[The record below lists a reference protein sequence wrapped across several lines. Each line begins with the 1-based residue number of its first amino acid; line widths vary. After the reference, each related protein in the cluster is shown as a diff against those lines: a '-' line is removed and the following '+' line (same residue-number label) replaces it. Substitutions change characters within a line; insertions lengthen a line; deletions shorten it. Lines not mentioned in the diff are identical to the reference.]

1 MLTTRASHH
10 ALLRACGFLPEHP
23 LQLHG
28 QLAQPVR
35 EQALIDFKA
44 GATHVLLTTDVASR
58 GLHLRALRHVV
69 NLDMCAL
76 PPPPPPSRTQL
87 STRMRTR
94 AAMTITQSPVLL
106 NR

>member
-1 MLTTRASHH
+1 
-10 ALLRACGFLPEHP
+10 
-23 LQLHG
+23 
-28 QLAQPVR
+28 
-35 EQALIDFKA
+35 
-44 GATHVLLTTDVASR
+44 VLLTTDVASR

-106 NR
+106 NRQRCGASGVLSPALRGVSHCRHDFFTKTTEPAPARSTPDARAQGGR